1 MKKSGIF
8 IAVFLFIVCSV
19 SAVQA
24 WPDGQRQGLLLG
36 ITGGIGNM
44 EMEFKDNSYD
54 DTCYMAGLYIGA
66 GLTEQFLL
74 SFRYRYHNAEINDIT
89 YHTFMWTGDLMFFPV
104 PDMGLFLNA
113 GIGRALVD
121 PDAANAQSKSGVVF
135 YGGIG
140 YEITKWVFLEV
151 DYSRADL
158 EDDIT
163 GSTILFSISII
174 GY

>member
-1 MKKSGIF
+1 MRRSIF
-8 IAVFLFIVCSV
+8 AVIILWVVCAV
-19 SAVQA
+19 SSAYA

-44 EMEFKDNSYD
+44 EIEHNSNSAD
-54 DTCYMAGLYIGA
+54 DTCYMAGVYIGA
-66 GLTEQFLL
+66 GLTEQFLV
-74 SFRYRYHNAEINDIT
+74 SFRYRYHNVEIDNIT

-121 PDAANAQSKSGVVF
+121 PDVAGAQSKSGVVF

-140 YEITKWVFLEV
+140 YELTKWVFLAV

-158 EDDIT
+158 EDDYT
-163 GSTILFSISII
+163 GSTILVSISII